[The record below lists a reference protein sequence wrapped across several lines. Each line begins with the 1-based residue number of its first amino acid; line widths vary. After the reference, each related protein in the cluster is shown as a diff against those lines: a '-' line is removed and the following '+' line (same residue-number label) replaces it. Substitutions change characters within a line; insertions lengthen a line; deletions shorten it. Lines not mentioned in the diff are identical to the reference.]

1 MKHPGHTQRLAD
13 LLHNAMSQLVPL
25 LEDPAVLH
33 ISVSHT
39 GAVWAERF
47 GQGAQPTQITM
58 TPAQTEQVIRL
69 VASQGGHVVTC
80 EQSRLATVLPSGE
93 RFQGFVPPT
102 VRNPA
107 FEIRKRPSQ
116 VYPLEAYVEA
126 DIVTESQAV
135 RLRDA
140 VQVRENIVVAGGTG
154 SGKSTL
160 LNALLHELRSY
171 TGHVVTLEDVP
182 ELQVAAPYYL
192 ALYTVPGQTTLTDL
206 VRDSLRCNPARV
218 IVGEVRGGECLD
230 VLDVWNTGHPGGMLS
245 IHADPGKALRR
256 LESLIRRAPLTVPLP
271 QEELRE
277 LIADAVDVIVDIER
291 VEGAP
296 GRRVTGVTACH
307 GIDERGRYVLELLEQ
322 HTACQTPEATVW
334 AK

>member
-1 MKHPGHTQRLAD
+1 MSP
-13 LLHNAMSQLVPL
+13 LLPL
-25 LEDPAVLH
+25 LEDASVLH
-33 ISVSHT
+33 LSVSHT

-47 GQGAQPTQITM
+47 GQGAQPTGITM

-69 VASQGGHVVTC
+69 VASQCGHVVTR
-80 EQSRLATVLPSGE
+80 EQSRLAAVLPSGE

-102 VRNPA
+102 VHDPA

-126 DIVTESQAV
+126 DIVTEAQAV
-135 RLRDA
+135 CLRDA
-140 VQVRENIVVAGGTG
+140 VRARENIVVAGGTG

-192 ALYTVPGQTTLTDL
+192 ALYTVPGQTTLTNL
-206 VRDSLRCNPARV
+206 VSDCLRCNPARV
-218 IVGEVRGGECLD
+218 IVGEVRGSEALD

-307 GIDERGRYVLELLEQ
+307 GIDERGRYVLEVLER